1 MKIANKVLWILMVL
15 PFVFSSCS
23 NSISEQLKT
32 EMQKLK
38 SQCPMDQGDGVIM
51 TDVNFYENEKVLEYV
66 CSVEGIEEID
76 ETVTVI
82 MKQAIVDALGSDLS
96 TFESLSVKT
105 ILNEDYRFRYIYTNT
120 AGKKLCEIDITKND
134 LP

>member
-1 MKIANKVLWILMVL
+1 
-15 PFVFSSCS
+15 
-23 NSISEQLKT
+23 
-32 EMQKLK
+32 MQKLK

>member
-1 MKIANKVLWILMVL
+1 MVL